1 MSSTAPTL
9 TGTRKWVALLFLSLG
24 VAMIIL
30 DATVVNVAIPTM
42 VKDLG
47 LSTTDAE
54 WVNAV
59 YALTFAS
66 LLLLSGRL
74 ADIVGRRLM
83 FMAGVALF
91 ALASVLVAMSTGS
104 VELIGARAL
113 QGVGAAMILPA
124 SLSVLNAVYR
134 GRDRAVAFAVWGAT
148 IGGMAALG
156 PLVGGWLTT
165 YASWHWAFLINVPIA
180 VAVVIGVWLL
190 VPETRDLV
198 DKRGVDLP
206 GTVLGTLGL
215 AFLVFGLIEGQ
226 TYGWLT
232 AKKPFQLGG
241 VQWPADGISPA
252 AVGLLGGVLLLVL
265 FLLVER
271 RRVTGGKVVL
281 VDLRLFRIRTFGVGN
296 LVAAVVSLGE
306 FGLLFALPLFL
317 QSVVGYDA
325 LQTGVILLA
334 LAVGSF
340 VASGAG
346 AALAQRIGPVRV
358 LRTGMALEVIGVLM
372 ISAVISTTVSG
383 WAMVPGLFVYG
394 LGVGFATA
402 QLTGV
407 ILADVPVAESGQ
419 ASAVQSTS
427 RQVGAAIGTALLGAT
442 LVAGLGAVTTELT
455 DRGVPTSVAEQ
466 VGSAVQNSAG
476 TAVAALPAQPGGDVL
491 FEGASQAFA
500 TATRNVGYVAA
511 FLIGLGLLAA
521 FLLPRDAARTEAAG
535 YVSREQE
542 EAEETDG
549 DSVSS
554 TG

>member
-9 TGTRKWVALLFLSLG
+9 TGMRKWVALLFLSLG

>member
-1 MSSTAPTL
+1 M
-9 TGTRKWVALLFLSLG
+9 ALLFLSLG

-47 LSTTDAE
+47 LTTTDAE
-54 WVNAV
+54 WINAV

-74 ADIVGRRLM
+74 ADILGRRLM
-83 FMAGVALF
+83 FISGVVLF
-91 ALASVLVAMSTGS
+91 AAASALVAMSGGA

-165 YASWHWAFLINVPIA
+165 YASWHWAFLINIPIA
-180 VAVVIGVWLL
+180 IVVIVGVWIL
-190 VPETRDLV
+190 VPETRDTT
-198 DKRGVDLP
+198 DKRGVDIP

-215 AFLVFGLIEGQ
+215 ALLVFGLIEGQ
-226 TYGWLT
+226 TYGWLSP
-232 AKKPFQLGG
+232 KRPFEAGG
-241 VQWPADGISPA
+241 VQWPLTVISPA
-252 AVGLLGGVLLLVL
+252 GAGLLLGLLLLLV
-265 FLLVER
+265 FVWVER
-271 RRVTGGKVVL
+271 RRGAAGKVVL
-281 VDLRLFRIRTFGVGN
+281 VNLHLFRIRTFGVGN

-346 AALAQRIGPVRV
+346 AGLAQRVGPVRV

-372 ISAVISTTVSG
+372 ISFVISTTVSG

-407 ILADVPVAESGQ
+407 ILSEVPVAESGQ

-442 LVAGLGAVTTELT
+442 LVAGLGAVSGELT
-455 DRGVPTSVAEQ
+455 DRGVPPPVAQQ
-466 VGSAVQNSAG
+466 VSDAVQNSAG
-476 TAVAALPAQPGGDVL
+476 TAVTALPAQPDGTVL
-491 FEGASQAFA
+491 FEGAATAFA
-500 TATRNVGYVAA
+500 GATRDVGYVAA
-511 FLIGLGLLAA
+511 ALIGLGLLAA
-521 FLLPRDAARTEAAG
+521 FLLPGDAARTEAAG
-535 YVSREQE
+535 YVTAQQEEEQE
-542 EAEETDG
+542 SAGT
-549 DSVSS
+549 
-554 TG
+554 